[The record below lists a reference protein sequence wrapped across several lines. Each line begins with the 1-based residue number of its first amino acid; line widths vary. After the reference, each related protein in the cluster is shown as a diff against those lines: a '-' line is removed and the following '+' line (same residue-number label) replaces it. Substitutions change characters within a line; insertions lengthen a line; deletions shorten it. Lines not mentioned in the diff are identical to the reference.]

1 MTSKREGDHMSEQNR
16 LSPTMQ
22 ALSEA
27 IRSRREDPPQA
38 VFCGF
43 DLWLE
48 VCGSGHTSMCTFK
61 PGGELADGSEDPEK
75 TVLVPVLAIG
85 KRIVLG
91 FDPTLPPDEFRLK
104 P

>member
-1 MTSKREGDHMSEQNR
+1 MADRPT
-16 LSPTMQ
+16 LSPRMQ
-22 ALSEA
+22 TLADA
-27 IRSRREDPPQA
+27 IRARETPAQA

-61 PGGELADGSEDPEK
+61 AGGEIADGTEDPEK

-85 KRIVLG
+85 RTIVVG
-91 FDPTLPPDEFRLK
+91 FDPTLPADEFRLK

>member
-1 MTSKREGDHMSEQNR
+1 MSDKPKA
-16 LSPTMQ
+16 LSPRMQ
-22 ALSEA
+22 VLAEA
-27 IRSRREDPPQA
+27 IRKRDVPPQA

-48 VCGSGHTSMCTFK
+48 VCGSGHTSMCSFK
-61 PGGELADGSEDPEK
+61 AGGKPADGSEDDK
-75 TVLVPVLAIG
+75 TVVVPVLAIG

-91 FDPTLPPDEFRLK
+91 FDPTLPPDAFQLK

>member
-1 MTSKREGDHMSEQNR
+1 MSEAQK
-16 LSPTMQ
+16 LSPKMQ
-22 ALSEA
+22 ALAEA
-27 IRSRREDPPQA
+27 IRARQELPQA

-48 VCGSGHTSMCTFK
+48 VCGSGHTSMCNFK
-61 PGGELADGSEDPEK
+61 AGGQIADGTEDPEK

-85 KRIVLG
+85 RRIVVG
-91 FDPTLPPDEFRLK
+91 FDPTLPPSEFLLK

>member
-1 MTSKREGDHMSEQNR
+1 MSETPKP
-16 LSPTMQ
+16 LSPKMQ
-22 ALSEA
+22 ALSDA
-27 IRSRREDPPQA
+27 IRAREVPPQA

-43 DLWLE
+43 DLWLD

-61 PGGELADGSEDPEK
+61 AGGQIADGTEDPEK

-85 KRIVLG
+85 RRIVLG
-91 FDPTLPPDEFRLK
+91 FDPTLPPDEFRLA

>member
-1 MTSKREGDHMSEQNR
+1 MSDEPK
-16 LSPTMQ
+16 LSPKMQ
-22 ALSEA
+22 ALSQA
-27 IRSRREDPPQA
+27 IRARQAPPQV

-48 VCGSGHTSMCTFK
+48 VCGSGHTSMCNFRA
-61 PGGELADGSEDPEK
+61 GGEIADGTEDPEK

-85 KRIVLG
+85 KRIVVG
-91 FDPTLPPDEFRLK
+91 FDPTLPPDEFRLA

>member
-1 MTSKREGDHMSEQNR
+1 MSDKPK
-16 LSPTMQ
+16 LSPKMQ
-22 ALSEA
+22 TLSDA
-27 IRSRREDPPQA
+27 IRARKEPPQA

-61 PGGELADGSEDPEK
+61 AGGRIADGTEDPEK

-85 KRIVLG
+85 KTIVVG
-91 FDPTLPPDEFRLK
+91 FDPTLPPDEFQLK

>member
-1 MTSKREGDHMSEQNR
+1 MSEEPK
-16 LSPTMQ
+16 LSPKMQ
-22 ALSEA
+22 ALAEA
-27 IRSRREDPPQA
+27 IRARQVSPLA

-48 VCGSGHTSMCTFK
+48 VCGSGHTSMCNFK
-61 PGGELADGSEDPEK
+61 AGGQIADGTEDPEK

-85 KRIVLG
+85 RRIVLG
-91 FDPTLPPDEFRLK
+91 FDPTLPPDEFLLK

>member
-1 MTSKREGDHMSEQNR
+1 MSDKPA
-16 LSPTMQ
+16 LSSRMQ
-22 ALSEA
+22 ALAEA
-27 IRSRREDPPQA
+27 IRARPEPPQA
-38 VFCGF
+38 AFCGF

-61 PGGELADGSEDPEK
+61 AGGVPADGSEDPEK

-91 FDPTLPPDEFRLK
+91 FDPTLPPDQFQLK

>member
-1 MTSKREGDHMSEQNR
+1 MVECASLDSTKRAPCSD
-16 LSPTMQ
+16 
-22 ALSEA
+22 A
-27 IRSRREDPPQA
+27 IRARQAPPQA

-61 PGGELADGSEDPEK
+61 SGGEIADGTEDPEK

-85 KRIVLG
+85 RRIVLG
-91 FDPTLPPDEFRLK
+91 FDPTLAPDAFRLA